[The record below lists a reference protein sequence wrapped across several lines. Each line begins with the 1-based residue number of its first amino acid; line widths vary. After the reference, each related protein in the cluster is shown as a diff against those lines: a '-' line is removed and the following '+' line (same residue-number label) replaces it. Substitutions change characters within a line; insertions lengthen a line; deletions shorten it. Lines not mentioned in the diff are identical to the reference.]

1 MSKFSQLIFT
11 NYLGVFKNLKLFK
24 NQKISF
30 SNKKFFSD
38 KNNDNKEILDIKIS
52 QNKKNIEELEI
63 TIPRDLQP
71 FYSFGTL
78 GHLPLYENPQILGNF
93 RVFMPAPKINITI
106 FSIYTYLSYG
116 TALFQPSLL
125 LTLFVLNKMF
135 MSNYGKLTQILL
147 LSLEKNCEKLYVK
160 TLMAEYRFNIAD
172 TKLNKTPINVGN
184 AKYYELKNKKLKFSL
199 FISSNGVL
207 LHKDILHALL
217 NGDNAKVNLIS
228 DS

>member
-1 MSKFSQLIFT
+1 
-11 NYLGVFKNLKLFK
+11 
-24 NQKISF
+24 
-30 SNKKFFSD
+30 
-38 KNNDNKEILDIKIS
+38 
-52 QNKKNIEELEI
+52 
-63 TIPRDLQP
+63 
-71 FYSFGTL
+71 
-78 GHLPLYENPQILGNF
+78 
-93 RVFMPAPKINITI
+93 
-106 FSIYTYLSYG
+106 
-116 TALFQPSLL
+116 
-125 LTLFVLNKMF
+125 